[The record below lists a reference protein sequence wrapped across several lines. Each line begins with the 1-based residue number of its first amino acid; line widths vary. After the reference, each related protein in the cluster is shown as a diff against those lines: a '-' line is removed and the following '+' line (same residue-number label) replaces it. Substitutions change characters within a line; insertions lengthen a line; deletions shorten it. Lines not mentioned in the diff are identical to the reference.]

1 MNGEEIELGDDVDI
15 HGIVK
20 WIAKESGLS
29 YREISLAMGMWPRYI
44 AKIVEKDKDVQG
56 STLVRECDGT
66 HKAKAPNPATLYIQ
80 IGGTMHRIVAKGKTA
95 D

>member
-1 MNGEEIELGDDVDI
+1 MDGEEIELGEDVDI

-44 AKIVEKDKDVQG
+44 AKIVEKDKDAQG
-56 STLVRECDGT
+56 STIVRTCDAT